1 MPRHAYLNLQ
11 VLHESKSVQDYIQ
24 QKHTCEQVVGPRS
37 VGVAA
42 GVALRGP
49 PAAPRGRAAP
59 LRAPRGSPASAATA
73 ASGTTPSAASA
84 PATARA
90 PGLLCLGD
98 DVVETHVD
106 LVRHL
111 KVE

>member
-1 MPRHAYLNLQ
+1 MPRHAYLNFH
-11 VLHESKSVQDYIQ
+11 VLYESKSVQDYTQ

-73 ASGTTPSAASA
+73 ASGTTPSAAPA

-90 PGLLCLGD
+90 TGLLCLGD